1 MKKGFYPYPYIW
13 GAVVAALLVLGFV
26 TAAGADEPDGK
37 LTADNT
43 AGVIAIGINEDPRGF
58 LFVSKTGQVVYETL
72 EQCAEHPACV
82 KLIGDMKAAGRIDI
96 LRLRAVKGIE
106 S

>member
-37 LTADNT
+37 LTAANT
-43 AGVIAIGINEDPRGF
+43 AGVLLLGINEEPRGF
-58 LFVSKTGQVVYETL
+58 LFVSKTGQVAYETL
-72 EQCAEHPACV
+72 EQCAHMPACI
-82 KLIGDMKAAGRIDI
+82 KLVDALKKDGRAGV
-96 LRLRAVKGIE
+96 LKLSSVKGIE